1 VATIQFS
8 LDGKVIDQRKL
19 VAAKE
24 IKQAGIFGRMID
36 SIRMLF
42 A

>member
-1 VATIQFS
+1 
-8 LDGKVIDQRKL
+8 